1 MYNKIKRMSAKEF
14 TDSGLLFA
22 VNHKVLHPL
31 GLALE
36 VAINEEG
43 EYRFGGVK
51 DYRDDPEG
59 MLYHE
64 STLQNGAAKLKQYMD
79 ERGDK
84 DIEDRVAAL
93 GYTIQPLLDKS

>member
-1 MYNKIKRMSAKEF
+1 MSNDEIKRMSVKEF
-14 TDSGLLFA
+14 IDSGLLFA

-36 VAINEEG
+36 VVIDG
-43 EYRFGGVK
+43 DDYRFGGVW

-64 STLQNGAAKLKQYMD
+64 DLLQNGAAKLKQYMD
-79 ERGDK
+79 ERGVK
-84 DIEDRVAAL
+84 DIADRVAAL
-93 GYTIQPLLDKS
+93 GYVVQPLP